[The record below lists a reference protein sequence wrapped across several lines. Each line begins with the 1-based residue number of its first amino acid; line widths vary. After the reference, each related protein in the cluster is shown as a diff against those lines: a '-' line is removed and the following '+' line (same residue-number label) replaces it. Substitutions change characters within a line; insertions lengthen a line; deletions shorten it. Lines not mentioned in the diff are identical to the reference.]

1 MSLRHR
7 ALQRCVGLLLMV
19 AATALAAQQSAPA
32 APPVAVAPT
41 GAAASKPEGRPRIGL
56 VLSGGGARGAAH
68 IGVLKVLEELRVP
81 VDVIAGTSMGSIVG
95 AAYASG
101 MTVPEMEEAIREIT
115 SQKLFTDTPPRQDAP
130 MRIKA
135 DDFLPLA
142 SPQVGISREGVGL
155 PKGLISGVALEAELR
170 KLVRI
175 RGFRKFDDLPIPF
188 RAVATNLGDGRMY
201 VFDRGELPMA
211 MRASMAVPGLVAPL
225 AIDGNLLVDGGL
237 VRNLP
242 VDVARAMGAEVI
254 IAVNLGTPL
263 LKPEQIQGLFGVSL
277 QMINI
282 LTEQNV
288 GQSLAQLTA
297 DDVLILPELGNFSSG
312 DFDNLSKTVPIGE
325 AGARKV
331 ADQLRR
337 YALPPAEYA
346 ALRARQS
353 VADSPGGPA
362 IAKVVVE
369 GNKRV
374 SQAVIIESM
383 RTRAG
388 EPVDQDT
395 LDADMRRIYGRGDFE
410 AVRPDVRDE
419 NGETVLVV
427 NVSEKSWG
435 PVYGRFGLEL
445 EANLGRQSRFDLFGS
460 FRWTWLN
467 SFGAEWRNDIVLGNS
482 VVWSSS
488 FYQPLSEKQYFFV
501 EPRILYSN
509 TPYDIYVESQRVAE
523 LRDEV
528 YGVGFDV
535 GANFIRFGEARVG
548 VFYGR
553 RDFTLESGPLLVPEA
568 GGFGVGLAR
577 LGLRVDQ
584 LDSVSFTR
592 SGYFLSADLESSRT
606 ELGADQ
612 NYNKYE
618 LQGRGALSFGRHSL
632 QLVLRGGGTLGGHE
646 LPDYANF
653 QLGGFLN
660 MSGYAQGQL
669 LGPQYLYGRVG
680 YLARLAEIPL
690 FEGAY
695 AGVAFE
701 MARMPQLIDVNVN
714 RTFDTGTVYFGVD
727 TPLGVL
733 YLGYGYADS
742 DNTAVYLYL
751 GKPF

>member
-1 MSLRHR
+1 MFLLIHAAR
-7 ALQRCVGLLLMV
+7 AAFVCLL
-19 AATALAAQQSAPA
+19 ACAPATLLAQAPAGTAQPA
-32 APPVAVAPT
+32 APAT
-41 GAAASKPEGRPRIGL
+41 ASRPKIGL

-68 IGVLKVLEELRVP
+68 IGVVKVLEELRIP
-81 VDVIAGTSMGSIVG
+81 IDVIAGTSMGSIVG

-101 MTVPEMEEAIREIT
+101 MTVAEMEEAITEIT

-130 MRIKA
+130 MRIKT

-142 SPQVGISREGVGL
+142 SPQVGISREGFGL

-170 KLVRI
+170 KLVKI
-175 RGFRKFDDLPIPF
+175 RGFRKFDELPIPF

-225 AIDGNLLVDGGL
+225 TIDGNLLVDGGL

-263 LKPEQIQGLFGVSL
+263 LKPEQISGLFGVSM

-288 GQSLAQLTA
+288 GQSLAQLTER
-297 DDVLILPELGNFSSG
+297 DVLILPALGNFSSG
-312 DFDNLSKTVPIGE
+312 DFDNLAKTVPIGE
-325 AGARKV
+325 AGARAA
-331 ADQLRR
+331 ADRLAR
-337 YALPPAEYA
+337 YALPPEQYA
-346 ALRARQS
+346 AVRARQAAPRS
-353 VADSPGGPA
+353 DAGPV
-362 IAKVVVE
+362 IAKIVIE

-374 SQAVIIESM
+374 STAVIIESM
-383 RTRAG
+383 QTRAG
-388 EPVDQDT
+388 EPVDQDV
-395 LDADMRRIYGRGDFE
+395 LDADLRRIYGTADFE
-410 AVRPDVRDE
+410 AVRPDLREE

-435 PVYGRFGLEL
+435 PAYGRFGLEL

-482 VVWSSS
+482 VIWSSS

-501 EPRILYSN
+501 EPRLLYSN
-509 TPYDIYVESQRVAE
+509 TPFDLYVDDQRVAE
-523 LRDEV
+523 FRDRV
-528 YGVGFDV
+528 YGLGFDV
-535 GANFIRFGEARVG
+535 GGKALRFGEARVG
-548 VFYGR
+548 AFYGR
-553 RDFTLESGPLLVPEA
+553 RNFTLEAGPLLVPESNWFTVGMARA
-568 GGFGVGLAR
+568 GFR
-577 LGLRVDQ
+577 IDQ

-592 SGYFLSADLESSRT
+592 SGYFFTADVESSRT
-606 ELGADQ
+606 ELGAEE

-618 LQGRGALSFGRHSL
+618 MQGRGAMSWGRHTL
-632 QLVLRGGGTLGGHE
+632 QLVLRGGGTIGNNP
-646 LPDYANF
+646 LPEYANF

-669 LGPQYLYGRVG
+669 LGPRYVYARIG
-680 YLARLAEIPL
+680 YLARIAEIPL

-695 AGVAFE
+695 AGAALEAV
-701 MARMPQLIDVNVN
+701 RMPQLINASAGN
-714 RTFDTGTVYFGVD
+714 TFDTGTLYFGVD
-727 TPLGVL
+727 TPIGVL

-742 DNTAVYLYL
+742 RNTAVYLYL

>member
-1 MSLRHR
+1 MSIPMR
-7 ALQRCVGLLLMV
+7 ALGAAFACVLACV
-19 AATALAAQQSAPA
+19 PAAPSAQTPTAAPA
-32 APPVAVAPT
+32 AQA
-41 GAAASKPEGRPRIGL
+41 RPKIGL

-95 AAYASG
+95 ASYASG
-101 MTVPEMEEAIREIT
+101 MTVPEMEEAIARIT
-115 SQKLFTDTPPRQDAP
+115 FQQLFTDTPPRQDAP

-142 SPQVGISREGVGL
+142 SPQVGISREGVSL
-155 PKGLISGVALEAELR
+155 PKGVISGVALEAELR
-170 KLVRI
+170 SLVRI

-225 AIDGNLLVDGGL
+225 SIDGNLLVDGGL

-242 VDVARAMGAEVI
+242 VDIARAMGADVI

-263 LKPEQIQGLFGVSL
+263 LKPEQIDGLFGVSM

-288 GQSLAQLTA
+288 GQSLAQLTD

-312 DFDNLSKTVPIGE
+312 DFDNLIKTVPIGE
-325 AGARKV
+325 AGARKM
-331 ADQLRR
+331 ADKLRR

-346 ALRARQS
+346 ALRARQ
-353 VADSPGGPA
+353 AAPPAGGGPV
-362 IAKVVVE
+362 IAKIVVE

-374 SQAVIIESM
+374 SQAVIAESM

-410 AVRPDVRDE
+410 AVRPDVREE
-419 NGETVLVV
+419 NGENVLVV

-435 PVYGRFGLEL
+435 PAYGRFGLEL
-445 EANLGRQSRFDLFGS
+445 EANLGKQSRFDLLGS

-467 SFGAEWRNDIVLGNS
+467 SFGAEWRNDIALGNS
-482 VVWSSS
+482 VIWSSS

-501 EPRILYSN
+501 EPRLLYSN
-509 TPYDIYVESQRVAE
+509 TPYDLYIDNQRVAE
-523 LRDEV
+523 FRDKV

-535 GANFIRFGEARVG
+535 GANFIRFGEARIG
-548 VFYGR
+548 AFYGR
-553 RDFTLESGPLLVPEA
+553 RAFTLEAGPLLVPEDP
-568 GGFGVGLAR
+568 GFAVGLAYAGVR
-577 LGLRVDQ
+577 IDQ
-584 LDSVSFTR
+584 LDSISFTR

-606 ELGADQ
+606 ELGAVE

-618 LQGRGALSFGRHSL
+618 LQGRGALSYGRHSL
-632 QLVLRGGGTLGGHE
+632 QMVVRGGGSLGGNE

-669 LGPQYLYGRVG
+669 LGPRYLYGRIG
-680 YLARLAEIPL
+680 YLARIAEIPL

-695 AGVAFE
+695 AGAAFE
-701 MARMPQLIDVNVN
+701 VLRMPQLVTFNQE
-714 RTFDTGTVYFGVD
+714 RTYDTGTLYVGVD

-742 DNTAVYLYL
+742 HNTAVYLYL

>member
-1 MSLRHR
+1 MILGRR
-7 ALQRCVGLLLMV
+7 ARLLAFTGLLLIPQV
-19 AATALAAQQSAPA
+19 GAQAQAPA
-32 APPVAVAPT
+32 ATPAS
-41 GAAASKPEGRPRIGL
+41 AAQPRPKIGL

-101 MTVPEMEEAIREIT
+101 MTVPEMEDAIADIT
-115 SQKLFTDTPPRQDAP
+115 VQRLFTDTPPRHDAP
-130 MRIKA
+130 MRTKA

-142 SPQVGISREGVGL
+142 TPQVGISREGVSL
-155 PKGLISGVALEAELR
+155 PKGVISGVALEAELR

-175 RGFRKFDDLPIPF
+175 RGFRKFDELPIPF
-188 RAVATNLGDGRMY
+188 RAIATNLGDGRMY

-225 AIDGNLLVDGGL
+225 TIDGNLLVDGGL

-242 VDVARAMGAEVI
+242 VDVARAMGADII

-263 LKPEQIQGLFGVSL
+263 LKPEQIDGLFGVSM

-288 GQSLAQLTA
+288 GQSLAQLTE

-312 DFDNLSKTVPIGE
+312 DFNNLVKTVPIGE

-331 ADQLRR
+331 ADKLRR
-337 YALPPAEYA
+337 YSLPPAQYA
-346 ALRARQS
+346 VLRARQAAPS
-353 VADSPGGPA
+353 GGAGPV
-362 IAKVVVE
+362 IAKIVVE

-374 SQAVIIESM
+374 SEAVIVESM
-383 RTRAG
+383 RTRVN

-410 AVRPDVRDE
+410 AVRPDVREED
-419 NGETVLVV
+419 GESVLVV

-467 SFGAEWRNDIVLGNS
+467 SFGAEWRNDVVLGNS
-482 VVWSSS
+482 VMWSSS

-509 TPYDIYVESQRVAE
+509 TPYDIYVENQRVAE

-528 YGVGFDV
+528 YGAGIDV
-535 GANFIRFGEARVG
+535 GANFVRFGEARIG

-553 RDFTLESGPLLVPEA
+553 RDFTLEAGPLLIPET
-568 GGFGVGLAR
+568 GGFSVGLAR
-577 LGLRVDQ
+577 AGLRIDQ
-584 LDSVSFTR
+584 LDSISFTR
-592 SGYFLSADLESSRT
+592 SGYFLSAELESSRT

-618 LQGRGALSFGRHSL
+618 LQGRGALSYGRHSL
-632 QLVLRGGGTLGGHE
+632 QLVVRGGGTLGGHE

-669 LGPQYLYGRVG
+669 LGPRYLYGRIG

-701 MARMPQLIDVNVN
+701 AVRMPQLIDVNVA
-714 RTFDTGTVYFGVD
+714 RTFDTGTLYFGVD
-727 TPLGVL
+727 TPVGVL